1 MIGHSMVSKI
11 MGKIENSILGGSIVA
26 IGRDCRSLFFDIKSA
41 IFHMK
46 NYFLLSRKTPAVR
59 KLHFGCGSDYKNSF
73 INLDLNRSADYYFDA
88 RNRLPFRDGT
98 IEYIYSSHFV
108 EHLSN
113 DELMRH
119 FKECFR
125 VLKVDGIYRICIP
138 DFESSIK
145 AYIRK
150 DYGRIERSKKDFPL
164 NYRFIPEDLL
174 TYADYLDRSL
184 HEYGTHKIFLDYEK
198 TKNMLI
204 HSGFQE
210 ANINLAD
217 YDPSIDRKE
226 RKDYSIY
233 IEARK

>member
-1 MIGHSMVSKI
+1 MSKVKGSI
-11 MGKIENSILGGSIVA
+11 NNSILGGSIVA
-26 IGRDCRSLFFDIKSA
+26 IRKDVRSLFFDIKSA

-46 NYFLLSRKTPAVR
+46 NYYLLSRKIPALR
-59 KLHFGCGSDYKNSF
+59 KLHFGCGSDYKKGF
-73 INLDLNRSADYYFDA
+73 INLDMIKSADYYFDA
-88 RNRLPFRDGT
+88 RNRLPFRDRT

-113 DELMRH
+113 AELMRH

-125 VLKVDGIYRICIP
+125 VLQVDGIYRICIP

-150 DYGRIERSKKDFPL
+150 DYGRIEKSKKDFPL
-164 NYRFIPEDLL
+164 NYHFIPENLL
-174 TYADYLDRSL
+174 SYADYLDRSL
-184 HEYGTHKIFLDYEK
+184 HGFGEHKIFLDYEK

-210 ANINLAD
+210 ANINLVE

-233 IEARK
+233 IEARKE